1 MQIIHGEQLQLIT
14 GRTHRKQQEQWF
26 VEQGITYKVN
36 ARGIVYTTDDWMN
49 GKDKYQ
55 VAQND
60 DGFNLAGLERNA
72 S

>member
-1 MQIIHGEQLQLIT
+1 MQIIHGPQLQLIT
-14 GRTHRKQQEQWF
+14 GCKHRKRQEQWF
-26 VEQGITYKVN
+26 KEQGITYKVN
-36 ARGIVYTTDDWMN
+36 ANGIVYTTDDWMN

-55 VAQND
+55 AQNDD